1 MTFAETILTMR
12 GHQVSQSREWEK
24 YRLVAYQVYTS
35 IAKKSPN
42 KSIQQYFPLPT
53 DQSGKKLD
61 SSLVKA
67 RRNAFLD
74 KMAKK

>member
-12 GHQVSQSREWEK
+12 GHQISQAREWEK

-35 IAKKSPN
+35 IPKKTPN

-53 DQSGKKLD
+53 DGVGRKLD
-61 SSLVKA
+61 NELVKA
-67 RRNAFLD
+67 RRQAFLD
-74 KMAKK
+74 KMAKN